1 MPSTIREVF
10 AGAGLEP
17 EGCVPWNQLV
27 PCRDTG
33 VYAVALTD
41 NPESLVEAQPAAPLR
56 RAAFT
61 ELLGVR
67 EQLRLDGQRPSA
79 AVLERRLTAFWLP
92 DEVVL
97 YIGLSSR
104 PLAARVREYYR
115 TPLGAAK
122 PHAGGWWLKTLSV
135 LNDLWVHYA
144 PTPNYDDAEDEMLRT
159 FAGAVS
165 WSSREALHDPVR
177 VMPFANLKDA
187 DDLIKDHGIK
197 RATGPMP
204 AANASAWWDRES
216 PSRSDHATAA
226 TRPSA
231 PAPPASTNVS
241 PHYRTLPVTASDC
254 GAGRVR
260 IGRGATKQLFPSEP
274 GKVAVELRGRRKTCS
289 WNPRFGPPER
299 SGVLG
304 AGKLLLAKLV
314 QDDEELHVTRENA
327 ILCLS

>member
-17 EGCVPWNQLV
+17 EGCVRWNQRV
-27 PCRDTG
+27 ACRDTG

-41 NPESLVEAQPAAPLR
+41 NLKSLAEALPTAPLR
-56 RAAFT
+56 RAGFI

-67 EQLRLDGQRPSA
+67 EELRLDSERPSA
-79 AVLERRLTAFWLP
+79 AALQRRIAAFWLP

-104 PLAARVREYYR
+104 PLVTRVREYYR

-122 PHAGGWWLKTLSV
+122 PHAGGWWLKTLSI
-135 LNDLWVHYA
+135 LNNLWVHYA
-144 PTPNYDDAEDEMLRT
+144 PTPDCDSAEDRMLRT
-159 FAGAVS
+159 FARAVS
-165 WSSREALHDPVR
+165 LSSREALHDSVR

-187 DDLIKDHGIK
+187 DDLIKDHGIE

-204 AANASAWWDRES
+204 SASAGASGPRNS
-216 PSRSDHATAA
+216 PSRPNDAA
-226 TRPSA
+226 VSKSPSA
-231 PAPPASTNVS
+231 PAPAGTEVS
-241 PHYRTLPVTASDC
+241 RHYRTLPVTASDR

-260 IGRGATKQLFPSEP
+260 IGRGATKRLFPPQPET
-274 GKVAVELRGRRKTCS
+274 VDVELRGHRKTCS

-304 AGKLLLAKLV
+304 LGRAVLAELV
-314 QDDEELHVTRENA
+314 QDDEELRVACEDDIFR
-327 ILCLS
+327 LS